1 VEPIS
6 ASSGVSVEIR
16 NVSKTYPTRSGD
28 RLLAVDNCSLS
39 FKGGEFVSIV
49 GPSGCGKSTLFLMI
63 AGLVDA
69 SSGEIL
75 IGERKVDGAQTD
87 LGIVFQDSVLLEWR
101 RVRANVLL
109 QADIRKSGRK
119 EMERRADELI
129 RLVGL
134 EGFEDRYPFELSGGM
149 RQRVSICRGLV
160 HDPPLLLMDEPFG
173 AIDALTRDQLNVDL
187 EELWMRSPKTVLFI
201 THSVAEA
208 VFLADKVVVMSPR
221 PGRVVSVIDVDLPRP
236 RQLAVRETAEFT
248 QYTRQIRELFERE
261 GVLHDLRDR
270 PGFPAGEAGAVPST
284 PGGAAPA

>member
-1 VEPIS
+1 MS
-6 ASSGVSVEIR
+6 ASSGVSVEVR
-16 NVSKTYPTRSGD
+16 NVSKAYPTRSGG
-28 RLLAVDNCSLS
+28 RMLAVDNCSLS

-63 AGLVDA
+63 AGLIEA
-69 SSGEIL
+69 SAGEIL
-75 IGERKVDGAQTD
+75 IGDRKVAGAQTD

-101 RVRANVLL
+101 KVRANVLL
-109 QADIRKSGRK
+109 QADIRRSGRA

-134 EGFEDRYPFELSGGM
+134 EGFEDRYPYELSGGM

-201 THSVAEA
+201 THSVPEA

-221 PGRVVSVIDVDLPRP
+221 PGRIVSVIDVDLPRP
-236 RQLAVRETAEFT
+236 RQLAIRETAEFIH
-248 QYTRQIRELFERE
+248 YTRQIRELFERE
-261 GVLHDLRDR
+261 GVLHDLRDAPSR
-270 PGFPAGEAGAVPST
+270 SEGTTGAIPST
-284 PGGAAPA
+284 PGGSAPA